1 MKLRCPRNIN
11 HKQFIRESYD
21 IRGNRV
27 NIEVVD
33 EYGRFIDDQLDLYT
47 GDVRYEY
54 ICLECKASVKEGST
68 NRTDHKM

>member
-21 IRGNRV
+21 TGGNRV

-54 ICLECKASVKEGST
+54 TCLECKAPDKEEGS
-68 NRTDHKM
+68 NSSKHKR

>member
-1 MKLRCPRNIN
+1 MKLKCPQNNN

-21 IRGNRV
+21 TEGNRV

-33 EYGRFIDDQLDLYT
+33 EYGRFMGDPLDLYT

-54 ICLECKASVKEGST
+54 FCLQCKASVKEKGGNNSK
-68 NRTDHKM
+68 HKM

>member
-1 MKLRCPRNIN
+1 MKLECPQNNN

-21 IRGNRV
+21 TGGNRV

-33 EYGRFIDDQLDLYT
+33 EYGRFIGDQLDLYT

-54 ICLECKASVKEGST
+54 FCLECKASVKEQGS
-68 NRTDHKM
+68 NNSKHKI

>member
-1 MKLRCPRNIN
+1 MKLKCPQNNN

-21 IRGNRV
+21 TGGNRV

-33 EYGRFIDDQLDLYT
+33 EYGRFMGDPLDLYT

-54 ICLECKASVKEGST
+54 FCLQCKTSVKEEGKARNQ
-68 NRTDHKM
+68 NRW

>member
-1 MKLRCPRNIN
+1 MKLKCPQNNN

-21 IRGNRV
+21 TRGNRV

-33 EYGRFIDDQLDLYT
+33 EYGRFMGEQLDLYT

-54 ICLECKASVKEGST
+54 FCLQCKVPVKEEGNNSK
-68 NRTDHKM
+68 HKM